1 MRNGKCGQ
9 LSAAPE
15 REASVDGD
23 GLAPGLPSE
32 ATITSAHVAFT
43 ENCGNMTLQ
52 ELQFLGQG
60 GGSWATSGPASRA
73 T

>member
-1 MRNGKCGQ
+1 MENVDSSLLPRRG
-9 LSAAPE
+9 
-15 REASVDGD
+15 RRVDGD

-32 ATITSAHVAFT
+32 ATVTSAHVAFT